1 MSLRGT
7 NTAAVAK
14 YIEHRPSYLESS
26 TQTHDEPMRHK
37 ARGASRP
44 PIPERAFAWL
54 DDGLYFH
61 ERKGEGKTPVK
72 DHHVALKYQSALNA
86 VVESYRHG
94 REAQGGVSLSRI
106 VEDAWRD
113 PVAVPTWQTARGAE
127 WAAFRSLC
135 SRVAG
140 DFGGLYPSVEIG
152 VELHPGDERLVK
164 PGAPHHRNRRLTVED
179 SYRRRY
185 EKLRLIEGAEDITRS
200 AAVETLAQLEGVS
213 PATIWRCVRF
223 REQEIQVIVPLP
235 ESAGG

>member
-1 MSLRGT
+1 MSLRQA
-7 NTAAVAK
+7 NTIAVAK

-61 ERKGEGKTPVK
+61 ERKGEGKMPVK
-72 DHHVALKYQSALNA
+72 NHHVALKYQSALNA
-86 VVESYRHG
+86 VIESYRNG
-94 REAQGGVSLSRI
+94 REKQNGVSLSRI

-113 PVAVPTWQTARGAE
+113 PVAVPTWETAQGAE

-135 SRVAG
+135 ARVAG
-140 DFGGLYPSVEIG
+140 DFAGLYPSVEIG

-164 PGAPHHRNRRLTVED
+164 HGAPHHRNRRLTVED
-179 SYRRRY
+179 SYRKRY
-185 EKLRLIEGAEDITRS
+185 RKLQNIESAEDITRS
-200 AAVETLAQLEGVS
+200 AAVGMLAKSEDVS
-213 PATIWRCVRF
+213 PATIWRCVEF
-223 REQEIQVIVPLP
+223 CEE
-235 ESAGG
+235 EAS